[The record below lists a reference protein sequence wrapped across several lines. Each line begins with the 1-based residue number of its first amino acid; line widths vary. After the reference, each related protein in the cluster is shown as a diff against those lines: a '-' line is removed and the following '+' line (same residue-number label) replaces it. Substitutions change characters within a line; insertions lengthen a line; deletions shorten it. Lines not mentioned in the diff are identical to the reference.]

1 MSLRI
6 QTQTPKI
13 EKGLWKFFKPIVTF
27 NLFLQLIL
35 DGYDGHLVL
44 SIPPPSFGEI
54 EHHLF
59 ASYHLYIF

>member
-44 SIPPPSFGEI
+44 SIPPPLI
-54 EHHLF
+54 WRN
-59 ASYHLYIF
+59 